1 MYQDPRAEET
11 DHSLISLTVLP
22 VFASVCV
29 CLSRA
34 RKCRK
39 IVFKKASKKK
49 KGQNERIGYIRKR
62 EKERGVET
70 GDGTTAGTADL
81 FQ

>member
-1 MYQDPRAEET
+1 
-11 DHSLISLTVLP
+11 
-22 VFASVCV
+22 
-29 CLSRA
+29 LSRA